1 MTPLDGID
9 VFIKVADTKSFTGA
23 ARQLGMP
30 TTTVSA
36 KIARLEQR
44 LGVTLFRRTTRKISL
59 TEAGERYYAHC
70 APALKAVERAEAAL
84 RNDIAEP
91 SGPLR
96 LTAPPDIAQMLLGP
110 VLEVYLQRYPKV
122 EPDLY
127 VTNSFVDLV
136 ADKIDLAI
144 RIGPLENS
152 SLVVRKFTTGRL
164 SLWAA
169 PSYVAQHGLPQ
180 RARDLDNHRLI
191 WLRTRQK
198 TLDLSTSGGDRI
210 TLGSTGWLDVDD
222 LQTLRQ
228 YVHSGLGIGTLPE
241 FDFPRG
247 HASSELT
254 PVLPAYQTDAFSAVF
269 AYPKQSFVPITVR
282 SFIDTALEV
291 MRGA

>member
-1 MTPLDGID
+1 MNPLDGID
-9 VFIKVADTKSFTGA
+9 VFVEVADAKSFTRA
-23 ARQLGMP
+23 AQRLGMP

-36 KIARLEQR
+36 KIARLEER
-44 LGVTLFRRTTRKISL
+44 LGVTLLRRTTRKISL

-70 APALKAVERAEAAL
+70 APALKTIERAEDSL

-96 LTAPPDIAQMLLGP
+96 MTAPPDIAQVVLGP
-110 VLEVYLQRYPKV
+110 VLEVYLRRYPKV
-122 EPDLY
+122 APDLR

-152 SLVVRKFTTGRL
+152 SLMIRKFTTGRL

-169 PSYVAQHGLPQ
+169 PSYIADHGSPE
-180 RARDLDNHRLI
+180 RPEDLDRHRMI

-198 TLDLSTSGGDRI
+198 SIDLSSPDGDRI
-210 TLGSTGWLDVDD
+210 SLTSTGWLDVDD

-228 YVHSGLGIGTLPE
+228 YVQSGLGIGMLPRFE
-241 FDFPRG
+241 IPG
-247 HASSELT
+247 CHAFADLT
-254 PVLPAYQTDAFSAVF
+254 PVLPAYQTDPFNAVF
-269 AYPKQSFVPITVR
+269 AYPKQSFVPMTVR

-291 MRGA
+291 MRGT